1 MGEAAA
7 DGPTHDLGGRGG
19 IPRCITT
26 EDEMAVDCQTS
37 VNSNASGDV
46 ETTQT
51 TWTTCVLGEGGPK
64 RARRLEGTQQLFRRI
79 MAVRWTM
86 KTV

>member
-26 EDEMAVDCQTS
+26 EDEMAVDCQIS

-51 TWTTCVLGEGGPK
+51 TWST
-64 RARRLEGTQQLFRRI
+64 
-79 MAVRWTM
+79 
-86 KTV
+86 